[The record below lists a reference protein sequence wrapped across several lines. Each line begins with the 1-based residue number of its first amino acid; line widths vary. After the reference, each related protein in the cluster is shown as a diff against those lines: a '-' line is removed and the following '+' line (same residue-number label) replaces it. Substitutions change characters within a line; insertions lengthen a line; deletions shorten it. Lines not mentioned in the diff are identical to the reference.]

1 MLGALASQ
9 LDGGLRIKRTCRIR
23 TLERGGADDVEH
35 GTGRDKARD
44 KALAGSRLSKA
55 HSYKDDDNKE
65 DEDARQDDLSQPI
78 LDITLGKRGT
88 ADEGG
93 KILR

>member
-1 MLGALASQ
+1 M
-9 LDGGLRIKRTCRIR
+9 
-23 TLERGGADDVEH
+23 
-35 GTGRDKARD
+35 
-44 KALAGSRLSKA
+44 AGSRLSKA